1 MDMNINFIN
10 RSNKH
15 QMMSVPVNTCSFR
28 SIHWT
33 EKSTVY
39 LALGKTDVRRIRDI
53 FHDECM
59 CIVAMGSFKLY

>member
-1 MDMNINFIN
+1 
-10 RSNKH
+10 
-15 QMMSVPVNTCSFR
+15 MMSVPVNTCSFR